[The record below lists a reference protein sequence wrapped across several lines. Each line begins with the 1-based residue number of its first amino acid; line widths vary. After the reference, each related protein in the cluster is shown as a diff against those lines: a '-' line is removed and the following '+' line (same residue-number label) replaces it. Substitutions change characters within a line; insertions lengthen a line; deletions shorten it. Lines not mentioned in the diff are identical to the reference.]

1 MEHEVKF
8 LKEKEVDQKNSA
20 AGYETLLRDGI
31 PLNEHF
37 LALKGKYN
45 NEFKI
50 LEKNYKILEEE
61 IKKEEGQNRNR
72 KNKIDILRREYDE
85 IRDQLQKYKEATA
98 KQLKDSETSFF
109 NESHTRDLLT
119 LEKRVIF
126 DRLAD
131 IRQSNQEMGR
141 EITRMRYHNNKDE
154 LMKARKTGIDDLK
167 DRILKTGELI
177 ESESHILE
185 KWEERNGDEHG
196 VMKRQKGIT
205 MNLKNEHNGMYNDVQ
220 NCENRIKDLKTRKK
234 IMSDQIKDLLID
246 KRIVDKL
253 HMELSDIVQGKNLT
267 DYGEAARKK
276 DAERGMR
283 IGKE

>member
-1 MEHEVKF
+1 M
-8 LKEKEVDQKNSA
+8 
-20 AGYETLLRDGI
+20 
-31 PLNEHF
+31 
-37 LALKGKYN
+37 ALKGKYN

-98 KQLKDSETSFF
+98 KQLKDSETGFF

-154 LMKARKTGIDDLK
+154 LLKARKTGIDDLK
-167 DRILKTGELI
+167 DRILKSGELI
-177 ESESHILE
+177 
-185 KWEERNGDEHG
+185 
-196 VMKRQKGIT
+196 
-205 MNLKNEHNGMYNDVQ
+205 
-220 NCENRIKDLKTRKK
+220 
-234 IMSDQIKDLLID
+234 
-246 KRIVDKL
+246 
-253 HMELSDIVQGKNLT
+253 
-267 DYGEAARKK
+267 
-276 DAERGMR
+276 
-283 IGKE
+283 